1 MEAYHDLKRTK
12 LGLFKKK
19 SHEDMVSEPKE
30 KKKGKTKAGLAALL
44 IAMLAKS
51 KALILFLIKV
61 LKMDVVLQLFK
72 LGSMGGTLVSMAL
85 MAWVYASSYGWYFAV
100 GFVALIFVHEMGHFL
115 VAREEGVEVSAPVFI
130 PFLGAFISMKGKPDN
145 AEVEGKIAIAG
156 PLAGTLA
163 TFMTAVGWMLTGNDL
178 LKGLVYINL
187 IITLFNLI
195 PFGFMDGGRVA
206 SAISGKFAIVGLVL
220 FGILAVLSHNPVLL
234 ILFIFGTINVWKMR
248 KKDRTADPYYDIDES
263 SRDILSVTYFGT
275 LIVNGAALM
284 AFIAMEQGLPLF
296 NQNFL

>member
-1 MEAYHDLKRTK
+1 MEAYQNAVKTK

-19 SHEDMVSEPKE
+19 SYDDMVYEPKE
-30 KKKGKTKAGLAALL
+30 KKKMKGKAGLIAVL
-44 IAMLAKS
+44 ITILVKG
-51 KALILFLIKV
+51 KALIV
-61 LKMDVVLQLFK
+61 LALQALKLDVVLQLFK
-72 LGSMGGTLVSMAL
+72 LGTMGGTLVSMAL
-85 MAWVYASSYGWYFAV
+85 MVWVYASSYGWYFAA

-115 VAREEGVEVSAPVFI
+115 AAREEGVEVSAPVFV

-195 PFGFMDGGRVA
+195 PFGFLDGGRVA
-206 SAISGKFAIVGLVL
+206 SAISGKFAIVGLAL
-220 FGILAVLSHNPVLL
+220 FGIMAALSHNPVLVL
-234 ILFIFGTINVWKMR
+234 LFIFGTINAWKMR
-248 KKDRTADPYYDIDES
+248 KKDRAANPYYDIDES
-263 SRDILSVTYFGT
+263 SRNILSVMYFGT

-284 AFIAMEQGLPLF
+284 VFIAMEQGLPLF
-296 NQNFL
+296 SQKFL

>member
-1 MEAYHDLKRTK
+1 MEAYQDAVKTK
-12 LGLFKKK
+12 LRFFKKK
-19 SHEDMVSEPKE
+19 NHDDMVFEPKE
-30 KKKGKTKAGLAALL
+30 KKKGKTKAGLAALI
-44 IAMLAKS
+44 IAVLAKS
-51 KALILFLIKV
+51 KVLILFLIKV
-61 LKMDVVLQLFK
+61 MKLDVVLQIFK

-100 GFVALIFVHEMGHFL
+100 GFVALIFIHEMGHFL

-130 PFLGAFISMKGKPDN
+130 PFFGAFISMKGKPGN
-145 AEVEGKIAIAG
+145 AEIEGKIAIAG

-163 TFMTAVGWMLTGNDL
+163 TFMAAAGWMLTANDL

-206 SAISGKFAIVGLVL
+206 SAISGKFGIVGLVM
-220 FGILAVLSHNPVLL
+220 FGVLAVLSHNPLLL

-248 KKDRTADPYYDIDES
+248 KKDRAADPYYDIDES
-263 SRDILSVTYFGT
+263 SRNILSVTYFGT

-296 NQNFL
+296 SQNFL